1 MADRTDYNTA
11 VRLLRGSE
19 KTDEPDLKKIMREES
34 VPYFLRDIADSLAV
48 ISERSAKDGA
58 G

>member
-19 KTDEPDLKKIMREES
+19 KSNEPGLKKIMREES
-34 VPYFLRDIADSLAV
+34 APYFLRDIADSLAV
-48 ISERSAKDGA
+48 ISERSEKDRA